1 MAGETFAAQ
10 AGRPST
16 LEGVR
21 GLAANRASLVSE
33 EVDVDS
39 SLRYFGC
46 VVGFGFGVV
55 WMTVGLGAAILC
67 LLLAGL
73 GYGVV
78 FVAGRAQAEGIT
90 RRRWSERP
98 KAEASLLDEV
108 ELDHEPAEDAMSPL
122 AAEADYGWPVATP
135 EMAHTESR

>member
-1 MAGETFAAQ
+1 
-10 AGRPST
+10 
-16 LEGVR
+16 
-21 GLAANRASLVSE
+21 
-33 EVDVDS
+33 VDS

-73 GYGVV
+73 GYGAV

-90 RRRWSERP
+90 RRRPTATPEVD
-98 KAEASLLDEV
+98 ALLLDEV
-108 ELDHEPAEDAMSPL
+108 ELDYEPAEDAMSPL

-135 EMAHTESR
+135 EMAQTESR

>member
-1 MAGETFAAQ
+1 
-10 AGRPST
+10 
-16 LEGVR
+16 
-21 GLAANRASLVSE
+21 
-33 EVDVDS
+33 VDS

-46 VVGFGFGVV
+46 VVGFGFGVM

-73 GYGVV
+73 GYGAV

-90 RRRWSERP
+90 RRRTNERP
-98 KAEASLLDEV
+98 EAEALVLDDL
-108 ELDHEPAEDAMSPL
+108 ELDYEPAEDATSPL

-135 EMAHTESR
+135 ELTHTESR